1 LIIFVPGQRGIF
13 FDRYAGTDREYY
25 SCFSVMLALCLHKH
39 KNEHI
44 APIMFPPFSL
54 DPIGFGVVGP
64 MGTFFAPS
72 HFTFFRARF
81 APLSPASGFPVS
93 SRSLRFRLRQSFDET
108 SRSVPTPSGRVPGF
122 SFLILVD
129 YFI

>member
-1 LIIFVPGQRGIF
+1 LVIFVPGQRGIF

-25 SCFSVMLALCLHKH
+25 SCFSLMLALCLHKH

-64 MGTFFAPS
+64 MGIFFAPS
-72 HFTFFRARF
+72 HFTFLRARSASVF
-81 APLSPASGFPVS
+81 AKASTRQAAQSRTASGIY
-93 SRSLRFRLRQSFDET
+93 DK
-108 SRSVPTPSGRVPGF
+108 RVP
-122 SFLILVD
+122 SFVVSRQQFMK
-129 YFI
+129 YPG